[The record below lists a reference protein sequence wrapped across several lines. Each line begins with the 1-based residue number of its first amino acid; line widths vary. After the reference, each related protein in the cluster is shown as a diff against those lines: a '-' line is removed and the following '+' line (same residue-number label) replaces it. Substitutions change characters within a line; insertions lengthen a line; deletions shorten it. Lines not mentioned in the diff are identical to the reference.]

1 MGKRKLAHIFIFQN
15 LYSSK
20 VLFEKSRTM
29 STIHILDKQTLSEKK
44 YRLQLISFEKPDNEG
59 GFHNLQ
65 KEVYYR
71 PDTVAVLP
79 VDKKN
84 QKLLL
89 CKQFRLPAWL
99 NGNESGYLA
108 EACAGII
115 DEKETPEQTAYRE
128 AEEETGYK
136 IENLVKI
143 GSAYTSPAGI
153 TEFQHLFMAE
163 YTSRNDHPKFGG
175 LKEEGE
181 SIELIELRFNEALQK
196 LNSGAFRDL
205 KTIVLLQYFFMNRNR

>member
-1 MGKRKLAHIFIFQN
+1 
-15 LYSSK
+15 
-20 VLFEKSRTM
+20 M
-29 STIHILDKQTLSEKK
+29 STIQILDKQTLSEKK
-44 YRLQLISFEKPDNEG
+44 YRLQLVNFEKPDHEG

-71 PDTVAVLP
+71 PDTIAVLP
-79 VDKKN
+79 VDEKN

-89 CKQFRLPAWL
+89 TKQFRLATFL
-99 NGNESGYLA
+99 NGNDSGYLV

-115 DEKETPEQTAYRE
+115 DENETPEQTVYRE

-136 IENLVKI
+136 IENLQKI
-143 GSAYTSPAGI
+143 ASAYTSPGGV

-163 YTSRNDHPKFGG
+163 YTSKNDHPKFGG

-181 SIELIELRFNEALQK
+181 SIELIELSFDEALQK
-196 LNSGAFRDL
+196 LTSGAFRDM
-205 KTIVLLQYFFMNRNR
+205 KTIVLLQHFFLNRNR